1 MFPPAALKK
10 RTALKCSRLMA
21 CVLHDSTSIKN
32 YVAYDTVF
40 KALNGLLFN
49 VASCLHALRSQR
61 LIQAAFL
68 KNDLLKNLDEG
79 EIRAITAC
87 MYPTPIN
94 QGCYVIQ
101 EGTNG
106 AQAYVL
112 EGKPSSSCNC
122 SH

>member
-1 MFPPAALKK
+1 M
-10 RTALKCSRLMA
+10 
-21 CVLHDSTSIKN
+21 
-32 YVAYDTVF
+32 
-40 KALNGLLFN
+40 ALNVSSVSFLD
-49 VASCLHALRSQR
+49 ALRSQR

-79 EIRAITAC
+79 EIRAIIAC
-87 MYPTPIN
+87 MYPTTIN

-112 EGKPSSSCNC
+112 EGKSPSSYNC
-122 SH
+122 

>member
-1 MFPPAALKK
+1 M
-10 RTALKCSRLMA
+10 T
-21 CVLHDSTSIKN
+21 LHSTFN
-32 YVAYDTVF
+32 Y
-40 KALNGLLFN
+40 LPLN
-49 VASCLHALRSQR
+49 VASVSFLHALRSQR

-87 MYPTPIN
+87 MYPTHIN

-106 AQAYVL
+106 SQAYVL
-112 EGKPSSSCNC
+112 EGKSFPSCNC